1 MLQQMIQTNLSN
13 NNSLFKFW
21 FRLDFSEITC
31 IKWILEVNG
40 KTMKLQRISFKSG
53 IHIGISI
60 HLYSRYLTNNQN
72 TQVKVLL
79 MFMLLVGDLGS
90 DLKISSKFESEF
102 RLQKVP
108 YGWGFKRHLATAIQ
122 GVDQKHKN
130 LMGHYLDT
138 DVMGCCFC

>member
-1 MLQQMIQTNLSN
+1 MVFVFT
-13 NNSLFKFW
+13 
-21 FRLDFSEITC
+21 
-31 IKWILEVNG
+31 G
-40 KTMKLQRISFKSG
+40 KSK
-53 IHIGISI
+53 H
-60 HLYSRYLTNNQN
+60 LTNNQN

-122 GVDQKHKN
+122 GVEAQ
-130 LMGHYLDT
+130 
-138 DVMGCCFC
+138 